1 MKPVMLPKLL
11 RLRWSLLALL
21 VASVFGSGCAT
32 TAPLT
37 KTVQIESDPPNMR
50 VEVNNDYIGKTP
62 TQFTVRTNPEGEF
75 LGSWANAPQVEFVA
89 YPPADTPGLYIQKK
103 FFEPNGFF
111 KAGERIPGRLFFDM
125 RLKSDHLLINPPSK

>member
-1 MKPVMLPKLL
+1 MKPLPFTF
-11 RLRWSLLALL
+11 LLA
-21 VASVFGSGCAT
+21 VAFASGCAT
-32 TAPLT
+32 GPLT
-37 KTVQIESDPPNMR
+37 RTIQIESDPPDMR
-50 VEVNNDYIGKTP
+50 VEVNSDYIGKTP

-89 YPPADTPGLYIQKK
+89 YPPANTPGLYIQKK

-125 RLKSDHLLINPPSK
+125 RLK

>member
-1 MKPVMLPKLL
+1 MKLL
-11 RLRWSLLALL
+11 PFTFLLA
-21 VASVFGSGCAT
+21 VAFASGCAT
-32 TAPLT
+32 GPLT
-37 KTVQIESDPPNMR
+37 KTIQIESDPPNMR

-89 YPPADTPGLYIQKK
+89 YPPANTPGLHIQKK

-125 RLKSDHLLINPPSK
+125 RLKSEHLLINPPSK